1 MRRVTRHFWALGL
14 TAALVLAPSGSAAN
28 GPTLAESGGT
38 HFPSRE
44 FVLTLQEV
52 VSLDPSAVEVLEN
65 GRAVSNYAILPASQ
79 AGGTNEFGVVL
90 VIDASNS
97 MRGKAILGALE
108 AARSFALQR
117 HAAQRLAV
125 VIFNDEVTV
134 LLPLT
139 SNDALVANALANPPA
154 LSRATRL
161 YDGVGRAISLLS
173 AAKIRAGSIVVLSD
187 GADTN
192 STQTPDKLAA
202 AARAAHV
209 RIFTVGLRSRAF
221 RPEPL
226 ETMANFS
233 GGRYVEAASATKDLP
248 SIYGELA
255 TMFASEYI
263 VRYRSLE
270 GPDQAVRVEV
280 RSPQFN
286 GVATATYVTP
296 KLGSV
301 AKEPYHPS
309 LGLRFW
315 SSAAASVIVSAIIGA
330 LAAFAL
336 VSILTPRGRK
346 IRERVG
352 EFVSVALPQ
361 DKEDAGLPDR
371 LFTGAENSLVRFR
384 WWPRFKQ
391 ELELARISMPAVQ
404 VVLWTV
410 VATIFALWVFY
421 LVSGSKLAAVF
432 ALGVPLV
439 VRAAIKRRV
448 ERLRGRF
455 AEQLPDNLQV
465 LASALRAGH
474 SLVGALSVVVDD
486 APDPARTEFQR
497 VIADER
503 LGIPLEESLLVV
515 AERMENRDLE
525 QVALVAAL
533 QRQTGGN
540 TAEVLDHVSATIR
553 ERFELRRMVKT
564 LTAQGRM
571 SRWVVSLLP
580 LGLLFAILA
589 INPHYVAPLFE
600 HTSGRVLVVLATIMV
615 VTGSIVIGRI
625 VKIKV

>member
-1 MRRVTRHFWALGL
+1 
-14 TAALVLAPSGSAAN
+14 
-28 GPTLAESGGT
+28 
-38 HFPSRE
+38 
-44 FVLTLQEV
+44 
-52 VSLDPSAVEVLEN
+52 
-65 GRAVSNYAILPASQ
+65 
-79 AGGTNEFGVVL
+79 
-90 VIDASNS
+90 
-97 MRGKAILGALE
+97 MRGEAILGALE
-108 AARSFALQR
+108 AARNFALQR

-125 VIFNDEVTV
+125 VTFNDEVAV
-134 LLPLT
+134 RLPLT
-139 SNDALVANALANPPA
+139 SNDALVANALAKPPT
-154 LSRATRL
+154 LSRSTRL
-161 YDGVGRAISLLS
+161 YDGVDTAISLLS
-173 AAKIRAGSIVVLSD
+173 AAKIRAGSVVVLSD

-192 STQTPDKLAA
+192 STQTLGDIEA

-209 RIFTVGLRSRAF
+209 RLFTVGLRSRAF
-221 RPEPL
+221 RQEPL
-226 ETMANFS
+226 ETMASAS
-233 GGRYVEAASATKDLP
+233 GGRYVEAGTKDLP

-255 TMFASEYI
+255 TMFASEYV

-270 GPDQAVRVEV
+270 GPDRPVRVEV

-286 GVATATYVTP
+286 GVASATYVTP
-296 KLGSV
+296 KLGAVS
-301 AKEPYHPS
+301 KEPYHPS

-315 SSAAASVIVSAIIGA
+315 SSAAAAVVISAIIAA
-330 LAAFAL
+330 LSAFAL
-336 VSILTPRGRK
+336 VSVLTPRGGR

-352 EFVSVALPQ
+352 EFVSVGVPPG
-361 DKEDAGLPDR
+361 EEEAGLPDR

-384 WWPRFKQ
+384 WWPQFKQ

-410 VATIFALWVFY
+410 VATIFALWFFY
-421 LVSGSKLAAVF
+421 LVSGSKLIAVF

-439 VRAAIKRRV
+439 VRGAIKRRV
-448 ERLRGRF
+448 ERVRGRF

-474 SLVGALSVVVDD
+474 SLVGALSVMVDD
-486 APDPARTEFQR
+486 APDPAKTEFQR

-515 AERMENRDLE
+515 AERMESRDLE

-540 TAEVLDHVSATIR
+540 TAEVLDHVSAAVR

-571 SRWVVSLLP
+571 SRWVVSFLP
-580 LGLLFAILA
+580 LALLLAILA
-589 INPHYVAPLFE
+589 INPHYIAPLFE
-600 HTSGRVLVVLATIMV
+600 RSSGRILVAIAAVMV
-615 VTGSIVIGRI
+615 ITGSVVIGRI